1 VSAPCQEVT
10 GAPLE
15 RCHGNNVNL
24 DWWSPARSRKEN
36 GLTFVNGRIAP
47 LTQETKEENW
57 DNEINFP

>member
-1 VSAPCQEVT
+1 
-10 GAPLE
+10 
-15 RCHGNNVNL
+15 L